1 MSSIMQVQQ
10 DMLDRM
16 NRYADLASGP
26 TVRPAAQF
34 ATQLDESAPVQGIGA
49 SFEQALRSVDAE
61 QHRSSAAMA
70 AVDSGRSDDLVG
82 AMIQSQKAS
91 VSFSA
96 LLQVRNKLTGAFD
109 EIIRM
114 PL

>member
-26 TVRPAAQF
+26 AVRSAAP
-34 ATQLDESAPVQGIGA
+34 LSANAQAPGIGA

-61 QHRSSAAMA
+61 QHKASDAMA
-70 AVDSGRSDDLVG
+70 AVDSGQSEDLVG

>member
-26 TVRPAAQF
+26 AVRPAAQ
-34 ATQLDESAPVQGIGA
+34 LSGSAQAPGIGA

-61 QHRSSAAMA
+61 QHKSSAAMA
-70 AVDSGRSDDLVG
+70 AVDSGQSEDLVG

-109 EIIRM
+109 DIIRM

>member
-10 DMLDRM
+10 QMLGRM
-16 NRYADLASGP
+16 QALASAAEGEAIK
-26 TVRPAAQF
+26 PANPF
-34 ATQLDESAPVQGIGA
+34 APGQGAGMGNLFA
-49 SFEQALRSVDAE
+49 AAMRAVDAD
-61 QHRSSAAMA
+61 QHKASAAMA

-82 AMIQSQKAS
+82 AMIDSQKAS

-96 LLQVRNKLTGAFD
+96 LLQVRNKLTTAFD
-109 EIIRM
+109 DVMRM

>member
-26 TVRPAAQF
+26 AVRPAAQ
-34 ATQLDESAPVQGIGA
+34 LSGNAPAQGIGA

-61 QHRSSAAMA
+61 QHKSSAAMA

-109 EIIRM
+109 DIIRM

>member
-26 TVRPAAQF
+26 AVRPAAQLSGN
-34 ATQLDESAPVQGIGA
+34 TQAAGIGA

-61 QHRSSAAMA
+61 QHKSSAAMA
-70 AVDSGRSDDLVG
+70 AVDSGQSEDLVG

>member
-16 NRYADLASGP
+16 NRYADLASGSA
-26 TVRPAAQF
+26 VRPAAQL
-34 ATQLDESAPVQGIGA
+34 AGNTPTQGIGA

-61 QHRSSAAMA
+61 QHKSSAAMA
-70 AVDSGRSDDLVG
+70 AVDSGQSDDLVG

-109 EIIRM
+109 DIIRM

>member
-1 MSSIMQVQQ
+1 MSSIMRVQQ
-10 DMLDRM
+10 DMLERM
-16 NRYADLASGP
+16 NRYAELASGP
-26 TVRPAAQF
+26 AIQPAAQ
-34 ATQLDESAPVQGIGA
+34 LPGHAPAQGIGD
-49 SFEQALRSVDAE
+49 SFEQALRSVDVE
-61 QHRSSAAMA
+61 QHKASDAMA
-70 AVDSGRSDDLVG
+70 AVDSGKSDDLVG
-82 AMIQSQKAS
+82 AMIQGQKAS

>member
-1 MSSIMQVQQ
+1 MKPIMQVQQ

-16 NRYADLASGP
+16 NQLKELSGAAI
-26 TVRPAAQF
+26 RPAEQI
-34 ATQLDESAPVQGIGA
+34 QGQAPGGLSVA
-49 SFEQALRSVDAE
+49 FEAALRAVDAQ
-61 QHRSSAAMA
+61 QHEAGARMA

-82 AMIQSQKAS
+82 AMIESQKAS

-96 LLQVRNKLTGAFD
+96 LVQVRNKLTSAFD
-109 EIIRM
+109 EIMRM

>member
-1 MSSIMQVQQ
+1 MSSIMRVQQ
-10 DMLDRM
+10 DMLERM
-16 NRYADLASGP
+16 NRYAELASGP
-26 TVRPAAQF
+26 AIRPAAQL
-34 ATQLDESAPVQGIGA
+34 ADNAPAQGIGA
-49 SFEQALRSVDAE
+49 SFGQALHLVDAE
-61 QHRSSAAMA
+61 QHKANDALA
-70 AVDSGRSDDLVG
+70 AVDSGKSEDLVG

>member
-26 TVRPAAQF
+26 AVRPAAQL
-34 ATQLDESAPVQGIGA
+34 ATQLDESQGIGA

-61 QHRSSAAMA
+61 QHQSSAAMA
-70 AVDSGRSDDLVG
+70 AVDSGQSDDLVG

>member
-26 TVRPAAQF
+26 AVRPAAQI
-34 ATQLDESAPVQGIGA
+34 ADSAPAQGIGA
-49 SFEQALRSVDAE
+49 SFEQALRAVDAQ
-61 QHRSSAAMA
+61 QHQSSAAMA
-70 AVDSGRSDDLVG
+70 AVDSGQSEDLVG